1 MFPLLTQSRPY
12 VVGHGDK
19 AHEVLG
25 VRPLWALGGAGQHCI
40 WSRETWVDATALLF
54 SGYVTLA
61 KSPPQAFPPPLLESG
76 NHIACLPGLVGGVSK
91 HYFKRV
97 ARVTI

>member
-1 MFPLLTQSRPY
+1 MFPLLTQSWPY

-25 VRPLWALGGAGQHCI
+25 VRPLWGLRGAAERCI
-40 WSRETWVDATALLF
+40 WSRGTWDDATALLS

-61 KSPPQAFPPPLLESG
+61 KSPP
-76 NHIACLPGLVGGVSK
+76 
-91 HYFKRV
+91 
-97 ARVTI
+97 